1 MIIKTIRIIALLGNI
16 VGIIGVIYV
25 SFDSQLSNYKMQILD
40 YIWLISLMIF
50 FFLNIL
56 FILSGSKGDISL
68 YFKRKRL
75 EEEIKIKEAENRLRE
90 LQSKK

>member
-1 MIIKTIRIIALLGNI
+1 
-16 VGIIGVIYV
+16 
-25 SFDSQLSNYKMQILD
+25 MQISD

-75 EEEIKIKEAENRLRE
+75 EEEIKIQEAENKLRE
-90 LQSKK
+90 LQNKK